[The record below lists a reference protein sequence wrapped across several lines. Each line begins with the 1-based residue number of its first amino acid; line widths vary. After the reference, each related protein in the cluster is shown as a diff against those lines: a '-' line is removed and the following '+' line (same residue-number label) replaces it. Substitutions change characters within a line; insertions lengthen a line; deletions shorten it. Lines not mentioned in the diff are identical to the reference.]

1 MYSERAMI
9 MSIASVSRDMRI
21 DPDEM
26 RVEEEGKAARRRREK
41 LMSGCLSSYCVAI
54 MLLL

>member
-1 MYSERAMI
+1 VYSERAMI

-41 LMSGCLSSYCVAI
+41 LMSGCLSSYCVVI

>member
-1 MYSERAMI
+1 

-21 DPDEM
+21 GPDEM
-26 RVEEEGKAARRRREK
+26 RVEEEGRAARRRREK
-41 LMSGCLSSYCVAI
+41 LMSGYLSSYCVAI